1 MTNSP
6 TERVPRLRPE
16 QLTDEQR
23 RLYDELLHGPRG
35 QGRQFFELTE
45 ADGVLTGPFNAMLA
59 SPRVGTAVQ
68 RLGAALR
75 YHGGLPDQARELVIL
90 VVAAH
95 LGSAF
100 EWHAH
105 EPPARHF
112 GVADEVIAALRDG
125 RPPRLADQALRAAHD
140 LAVALLSGED
150 VPDER
155 YAVMAGALGVP
166 GVFEVSAIVGY
177 YWLLAAQLRL
187 FRAEPPAPADAR
199 PPASGPGTGAGAR
212 AARQRPE
219 G

>member
-6 TERVPRLRPE
+6 PERVPRLRPK

-35 QGRQFFELTE
+35 QGRQSFELTDT
-45 ADGVLTGPFNAMLA
+45 DGALTGPFNAMLA

-68 RLGAALR
+68 RLGAVLR
-75 YHGGLPDQARELVIL
+75 YHAGLPDQARELVIL

-100 EWHAH
+100 EWYAH
-105 EPPARHF
+105 EPLARHF
-112 GVADEVIAALRDG
+112 GVADEVIAALCDG
-125 RPPRLADQALRAAHD
+125 RPPSLTDQALRASYD
-140 LAVALLSGED
+140 LAIALLSGED
-150 VPDER
+150 IPDER
-155 YAVMAGALGVP
+155 YAVMAGVLGVP

-187 FRAEPPAPADAR
+187 FRVGWPVDGR
-199 PPASGPGTGAGAR
+199 RPASRPGAGA
-212 AARQRPE
+212 ARQFPP

>member
-1 MTNSP
+1 
-6 TERVPRLRPE
+6 
-16 QLTDEQR
+16 
-23 RLYDELLHGPRG
+23 
-35 QGRQFFELTE
+35 
-45 ADGVLTGPFNAMLA
+45 MLA
-59 SPRVGTAVQ
+59 SPTVGTAVQ

-75 YHGGLPDQARELVIL
+75 YQAGLPDQARELVIL

-105 EPPARHF
+105 ESAARHF
-112 GVADEVIAALRDG
+112 GVADEVIAALRDR
-125 RPPRLADQALRAAHD
+125 RPPSLADQALRAAHD

-187 FRAEPPAPADAR
+187 FRMER
-199 PPASGPGTGAGAR
+199 PVLVDSRRPASGRGAGAR
-212 AARQRPE
+212 TGRQLPE

>member
-6 TERVPRLRPE
+6 PERVPRLRPE

-35 QGRQFFELTE
+35 RGRQFFELTD

-75 YHGGLPDQARELVIL
+75 YHAGLPDQARELVIL

-105 EPPARHF
+105 EPSARHF

-125 RPPRLADQALRAAHD
+125 RPPSLTDQALRAAHD

-150 VPDER
+150 VPDEH
-155 YAVMAGALGVP
+155 YAVMAGALGMP

-187 FRAEPPAPADAR
+187 FRVERPALADGR
-199 PPASGPGTGAGAR
+199 RPASGPRAGAGAR
-212 AARQRPE
+212 AARQPRE

>member
-6 TERVPRLRPE
+6 PERVPRLRPE

-35 QGRQFFELTE
+35 QGRQFFELTD

-59 SPRVGTAVQ
+59 SPGVGTAVQ

-75 YHGGLPDQARELVIL
+75 YHAGLPDQARELVIL

-125 RPPRLADQALRAAHD
+125 RPPSLTDQAVRAAHD

-155 YAVMAGALGVP
+155 YAVMAGALGIP

-187 FRAEPPAPADAR
+187 FRVEPQALADSRHPAD
-199 PPASGPGTGAGAR
+199 GPGAG